1 MPEFRP
7 VDYDPFGSDGSDG
20 PALVPVD
27 HDPFAD
33 DDEEVTLSAF
43 PPVDLNAPVTRADPG
58 HPVFMSVGDIGG
70 VFDAPAPPPADP
82 QEKLALPLSE
92 NFYPDTELKPY
103 GFLDRIKNVFRRNR
117 RNAFYTGGSTGLAV
131 NALSGGQAYTR
142 PELEGF
148 EMSSLTPAS
157 DDPIGAIA
165 DRLAAGTGQLV
176 GSIPHVE
183 SFLGPAGLAERQVA
197 KMAIEGPIKQRI
209 AQEAIENSIMNTVT
223 DPAIQAANIASG
235 LQDDYNPA
243 QTAAAPVLGAAVG
256 TATGAGFGTAGVMRE
271 RAAER
276 RLDREAKAS
285 AQEQMAGVLDKIFLP
300 PPEKMSSLPMSDAEI
315 AIARKKMEPR
325 QTGPAKLT
333 PDQEKSLDR
342 DFSRRERKI
351 NQAPPPERTYGDTV
365 FGQEERLAQTRDDLP
380 GQRDAAGA
388 FRMADRQRERLAEQP
403 GTLDTQ
409 AAGRPEGVNPQEVF
423 LDQDFPVQIID
434 RRIVPDSRGRGVDV
448 ARVRRY
454 DPRTGQPEPD
464 SVEYEVEMRNLRR
477 RQYTINPRQATD
489 FQARAKGPR
498 TPETPRMPNQD
509 VRLEPEQTYRAT
521 APDNNEQFPGA
532 GMGRS
537 PFPEQPEGPSRYR
550 TESDAEAWFRAE
562 QERRARGERTRA
574 EQESEARAQEQYKG
588 QKSTNTPRGKGDG
601 RNWDV
606 DEFGFVVSAKGGPV
620 IFGDQKMAAKWILK
634 NGQKDTDQIFEIYN
648 HPSGK
653 GFTVKERGRTQ
664 APEPEAPDAPDA
676 KASSDQP
683 GAPRQLEQPGGRK
696 QDEPPDNRPEDEI
709 TEENQGPEVDD
720 AADDE
725 GDRIMMR
732 YLDGLPGK
740 VKDYRFIRD
749 RWAKSGMEG
758 KVEPM
763 TGAVPNAADTLAALH
778 ARVKDFG
785 FNDMREINS
794 SSAKDKPQAQKL
806 KSMAASLAGRNSRFV
821 SKLRKVI
828 TKAKDAEPDKI
839 AAEHKELVDG
849 IEEAEIFL
857 DELSGRSA
865 PDSRE
870 TSSAPAASPRSADEE
885 FIPAFARKNAE
896 TDPKVAENPQKVAP
910 DDENMQPDRYKD
922 VEPGYFAPQDI
933 RKFTADNLIAGKE
946 SIMLGDNSL
955 GSAHFVINR
964 DIAPDIAAAMKKRLP
979 SVEKKPG
986 ARTKT
991 GAEADATNKTVMST
1005 FGGRLKDPK
1014 VFRALAAFDRE
1025 GVDGVDVV
1033 GRFGDGNMASID
1045 APLYDYFV
1053 NQLGLEIRG
1062 MGPDQPAGLYK
1073 KNKLVG
1079 IMSVHK
1085 KSPSMDAEAAA
1096 RAFEP
1101 DAMSPQ
1107 ETAAYR
1113 EKKRPSEV
1121 RRVVDG
1127 PTQPKL
1133 TKEQEARAQDA
1144 KDDLLAQL
1152 DSIAS
1157 RSGEAAER
1165 GDAPADDGPEA
1176 VLKRPSGGETR
1187 YKFSRDHATA
1197 RDQAS
1202 EIRAGASKM
1211 PRSRFYSNPFLDPF
1225 LMGDLLSTAGRKT
1238 LQLLQSE
1245 VKNWKVEARRVEKT
1259 LGSARD
1265 AKGFQNG
1272 LRQWAQMNSE
1282 VLRGLGKKYP
1292 GVKAFMQA
1300 HDALSTH
1307 PGSGR
1312 AIKEPFENAHQRKAN
1327 HFSNRLANILGDHAD
1342 DEKFMN
1348 ALRDALTTGNARGG
1362 TETAMARNVAGLL
1375 REIHDYATAAGIKM
1389 GKVER
1394 FFPRWLDAEKVV
1406 ADQEGFVKAATRQ
1419 YQSEGMSLEDA
1430 GKAAQALYM
1439 NYAAPDSL
1447 FLIPSTMGPDSTQG
1461 RSWGPSADT
1470 TMRDYLVTDPSQVL
1484 FSYIDGMTYR
1494 AEWARRFGDDNKV
1507 IKDWLQSM
1515 AGKVSKEDINL
1526 FKDAILASTGRMR
1539 ARLGTAGERALDAL
1553 SLFGTMMN
1561 LKRVALTSIPEAIN
1575 TGVMTGDA
1583 LDGMGA
1589 FVESVGAF
1597 LGAGGK
1603 TEKDLRKFAEFIG
1616 AIGSAENEM
1625 MQLSRY
1631 GLDFGGAKA
1640 RLRSR
1645 KFFLL
1650 NGLTRLTHKQRIR
1663 AVKYGRIFFEDLA
1676 ESVLE
1681 GGKRAD
1687 SALLALSD
1695 YGIAPADAPAFAKW
1709 LVKDNAGRPDVTALS
1724 SLSGNQNKAM
1734 GETYMGALTRFAD
1747 QVIQNP
1753 KAVNK
1758 PYMAYHPRARG
1769 IYGLTSFYFSLEH
1782 NILHPAIRRLATSV
1796 KGRNPATGK
1805 QMDAGQRLAL
1815 ASSTLFPLLVTWAV
1829 TSAVFNARE
1838 HLTNKTQH
1846 EERSAA
1852 TKALL
1857 SVGRPGWLGRL
1868 NQFTGLMDDM
1878 YFETE
1883 IPYMLLGPSIS
1894 SPASDAGAIAQFF
1907 SNKNSPNTPAAER
1920 KALIGV
1926 YDLALAGLLYKL
1938 MPYAP
1943 VKGAAAVGAFGAMQ
1957 TLGAPELR
1965 KKVGTDLAEELTGQ
1979 EYKPRGMAQKQKKSA
1994 GSF

>member
-43 PPVDLNAPVTRADPG
+43 PPVDLNAPVMRADPG
-58 HPVFMSVGDIGG
+58 PPVFMSVGDIGG
-70 VFDAPAPPPADP
+70 VFDAPAPPPSDP
-82 QEKLALPLSE
+82 QKKLALPLSE

-256 TATGAGFGTAGVMRE
+256 TATGAGFGTAGVVRE

-509 VRLEPEQTYRAT
+509 VRLEAEQTYRAT

-606 DEFGFVVSAKGGPV
+606 DDFGFVVSNKGGPV

-634 NGQKDTDQIFEIYN
+634 HGQKDTDQVFEIYN
-648 HPSGK
+648 HPGGK
-653 GFTVKERGRTQ
+653 GFTVKERGRTK
-664 APEPEAPDAPDA
+664 AAEAEAPAGE
-676 KASSDQP
+676 KASSAPP
-683 GAPRQLEQPGGRK
+683 GEPRQLEQPGGRK
-696 QDEPPDNRPEDEI
+696 PDEPPDNRPEDEI
-709 TEENQGPEVDD
+709 TEENQGPEVD
-720 AADDE
+720 E
-725 GDRIMMR
+725 
-732 YLDGLPGK
+732 
-740 VKDYRFIRD
+740 
-749 RWAKSGMEG
+749 
-758 KVEPM
+758 
-763 TGAVPNAADTLAALH
+763 AADTL
-778 ARVKDFG
+778 
-785 FNDMREINS
+785 
-794 SSAKDKPQAQKL
+794 
-806 KSMAASLAGRNSRFV
+806 AASLAGRNSRFV

-828 TKAKDAEPDKI
+828 EKAKDAQPDKI
-839 AAEHKELVDG
+839 AAEHKELTDG

-857 DELSGRSA
+857 EELDAGRS
-865 PDSRE
+865 PDSRQTPE
-870 TSSAPAASPRSADEE
+870 VPAAGPRPGDDE
-885 FIPAFARKNAE
+885 FIPAFARKNAPKGPEIAE
-896 TDPKVAENPQKVAP
+896 TPQKVAP
-910 DDENMQPDRYKD
+910 KAEKMQNVPESSPKND
-922 VEPGYFAPQDI
+922 
-933 RKFTADNLIAGKE
+933 KFTPTGNKSQQAAQAKAETDRRFNEAKKDPVAVWASQGNAAREKGVKDRGLSSRKP
-946 SIMLGDNSL
+946 S
-955 GSAHFVINR
+955 GS
-964 DIAPDIAAAMKKRLP
+964 LP
-979 SVEKKPG
+979 SPADAFREGWDSRMSYGDRRPG
-986 ARTKT
+986 GDPFKGSYQQNQAKGWRAAESWTKENPRPE
-991 GAEADATNKTVMST
+991 GAETVDINAPRATSRGTDFKLRNDADVI
-1005 FGGRLKDPK
+1005 
-1014 VFRALAAFDRE
+1014 E
-1025 GVDGVDVV
+1025 GV
-1033 GRFGDGNMASID
+1033 
-1045 APLYDYFV
+1045 
-1053 NQLGLEIRG
+1053 
-1062 MGPDQPAGLYK
+1062 
-1073 KNKLVG
+1073 
-1079 IMSVHK
+1079 
-1085 KSPSMDAEAAA
+1085 
-1096 RAFEP
+1096 
-1101 DAMSPQ
+1101 
-1107 ETAAYR
+1107 
-1113 EKKRPSEV
+1113 
-1121 RRVVDG
+1121 
-1127 PTQPKL
+1127 
-1133 TKEQEARAQDA
+1133 A
-1144 KDDLLAQL
+1144 KQF
-1152 DSIAS
+1152 
-1157 RSGEAAER
+1157 R
-1165 GDAPADDGPEA
+1165 
-1176 VLKRPSGGETR
+1176 
-1187 YKFSRDHATA
+1187 
-1197 RDQAS
+1197 
-1202 EIRAGASKM
+1202 KM

-1265 AKGFQNG
+1265 ARGFQNG

-1375 REIHDYATAAGIKM
+1375 REIHDYAKAAGIKM

-1419 YQSEGMSLEDA
+1419 YQSEGMSPDEA

-1447 FLIPSTMGPDSTQG
+1447 FMIPSTMGPDSTKG

-1494 AEWARRFGDDNKV
+1494 AEWARRFGDDNQV
-1507 IKDWLQSM
+1507 INDWLQSM
-1515 AGKVSKEDINL
+1515 SGKVSKEDINL

-1589 FVESVGAF
+1589 FVESVGTF

-1724 SLSGNQNKAM
+1724 SLSGNQNRAM

-1838 HLTNKTQH
+1838 QLTNKTQH

-1979 EYKPRGMAQKQKKSA
+1979 EYKPRGTAQKQKKSA